1 MRIKSS
7 AMFAAAVVAL
17 ACAMPAAAQTLDR
30 IKETAFIKLGYL
42 DDARPFSF
50 AGSAGKPDG
59 YTIELCQR
67 VVEELKKDLALPQ
80 LNAQFA
86 PVAMDWRMFALDSA
100 RIDLLCSPSSV
111 TLAKRKEASFSIP
124 VFGGGIRAVMMTDS
138 AAKLRAAIEAD
149 AKSQPKTPVWR
160 GSPASRLLK
169 GMTFA
174 VVTGTSSEKWLEGRR
189 QKLGVDAKVEPV
201 ADYHTGMRLLQE
213 RKVDAFF
220 GDRTLILAAIDPAAR
235 KSYAILDRQ
244 FTHEPYAL
252 GLAHGDDD
260 FRGAVDR
267 ALSHI
272 YASPDFPKLYTK
284 WFGEYDDKTDTFFQ
298 WIAIPD

>member
-1 MRIKSS
+1 MRNKSS
-7 AMFAAAVVAL
+7 AMIATACIAL
-17 ACAMPAAAQTLDR
+17 LCAMPAAAQTLDR

-80 LNAQFA
+80 LNSQFA

-124 VFGGGIRAVMMTDS
+124 VFGGGIRAVMLTG
-138 AAKLRAAIEAD
+138 AASKLRAAIEEDTRTQRA
-149 AKSQPKTPVWR
+149 TPVWR
-160 GSPASRLLK
+160 GSPASRVLK

-189 QKLGVDAKVEPV
+189 QKLGVDAKIEPV
-201 ADYHTGMRLLQE
+201 ADYHTGLRLVE
-213 RKVDAFF
+213 EGKVDAFF

-235 KSYAILDRQ
+235 KNFAVLDRQ

-252 GLAHGDDD
+252 GLAHGDDE

>member
-1 MRIKSS
+1 MKKSS
-7 AMFAAAVVAL
+7 AMFATAVVAL

-50 AGSAGKPDG
+50 ANSSGKPDG

-67 VVEELKKDLALPQ
+67 IVEELKKDLALPQ
-80 LNAQFA
+80 LNSQFA
-86 PVAMDWRMFALDSA
+86 PVALDWRMFALDSA

-111 TLAKRKEASFSIP
+111 TLAKRKDASFSVP
-124 VFGGGIRAVMMTDS
+124 VFGGGIRAVMMSDS

-149 AKSQPKTPVWR
+149 AKAQPTTPVWR

-220 GDRTLILAAIDPAAR
+220 GDGTLILAAIDPAAR
-235 KSYAILDRQ
+235 KSYTILDRQ
-244 FTHEPYAL
+244 FTREPYAL
-252 GLAHGDDD
+252 GLAHGDDE

-267 ALSHI
+267 ALSRI
-272 YASPDFPKLYTK
+272 YASPDFPKLYAK
-284 WFGEYDDKTDTFFQ
+284 WFGAYDDKTDTFFQ
-298 WIAIPD
+298 WITIPE

>member
-7 AMFAAAVVAL
+7 AMFAAAVAL

-50 AGSAGKPDG
+50 AGSSGKPDG

-80 LNAQFA
+80 LNSQFA
-86 PVAMDWRMFALDSA
+86 PVAMDWRMFALDTA

-124 VFGGGIRAVMMTDS
+124 VFGGGIRAIMMTDS

-149 AKSQPKTPVWR
+149 TKAQPTTPVWR

-201 ADYHTGMRLLQE
+201 ADYHTGLRLLQE

-252 GLAHGDDD
+252 GLAHGDDE

-272 YASPDFPKLYTK
+272 YASPDFPKLYAK
-284 WFGEYDDKTDTFFQ
+284 WFGEFDDRTSTFFQ
-298 WIAIPD
+298 WITIPD

>member
-1 MRIKSS
+1 
-7 AMFAAAVVAL
+7 MFATAVVAL

-50 AGSAGKPDG
+50 ANSSGKPDG

-67 VVEELKKDLALPQ
+67 IVEELKKDLALPQ
-80 LNAQFA
+80 LNSQFA
-86 PVAMDWRMFALDSA
+86 PVALDWRMFALDSA

-111 TLAKRKEASFSIP
+111 TLAKRKDASFSVP

-149 AKSQPKTPVWR
+149 AKAQPTTPVWR

-220 GDRTLILAAIDPAAR
+220 GDGTLILAAIDPAAR
-235 KSYAILDRQ
+235 KSYTILDRQ
-244 FTHEPYAL
+244 FTREPYAL
-252 GLAHGDDD
+252 GLAHGDDE

-267 ALSHI
+267 ALSRI
-272 YASPDFPKLYTK
+272 YASPDFPKLYAK
-284 WFGEYDDKTDTFFQ
+284 WFGAYDDKTDTFFQ
-298 WIAIPD
+298 WITIPE

>member
-7 AMFAAAVVAL
+7 AMFAAVVAL

-80 LNAQFA
+80 LNSQFA

-201 ADYHTGMRLLQE
+201 ADYHTGLRLLQE

-235 KSYAILDRQ
+235 KNYAILDRQ

-298 WIAIPD
+298 WITIPE